1 MIRLRTGG
9 ERLSRKLIE
18 LIEKHDNIAFAVA
31 WANHKNEAYIALI
44 RNKKKISYAVIGT
57 HFYQTHPDVL
67 KCFIDCNKVRFVL
80 QPQGIFH
87 PKAYLFWS
95 KKSWDMLVGSAN
107 LTSGALGENEEL
119 MLHISDSTRSDVQMD
134 LKRQIKKYWESA
146 KVVTAESESTYRK
159 LWGERQPDLKCIS
172 GPSAKSE
179 STYRKPRKK
188 RQSSLWRPLS
198 KSVKTGSR
206 QNPAPHPV
214 EVRFPDDSVVQTKTE
229 SGKLESWR
237 GLLFQVTQWLVNG
250 KYLKPC
256 HCPIEEGGKSTY
268 ALVSTKRDDLRKTKK
283 PGDVVQVGRFYLYLN
298 LGSFRIVEATR
309 RIIRKVGQDPAQF
322 KVRFSPPRT

>member
-9 ERLSRKLIE
+9 ERLSQKLME

-31 WANHKNEAYIALI
+31 WANHKNEAYKALV

-67 KCFIDCNKVRFVL
+67 KCFIGCNEVRFVL

-119 MLHISDSTRSDVQMD
+119 LLHISGDTRSGVQMD
-134 LKRQIKKYWESA
+134 LRDKIEAYWSILGE
-146 KVVTAESESTYRK
+146 VVTAKSESTYRK

-188 RQSSLWRPLS
+188 RQSRPWQPLS
-198 KSVKTGSR
+198 KLEVKTGSHK
-206 QNPAPHPV
+206 NPTPPPV
-214 EVRFPDDSVVQTKTE
+214 EVRFPDDSVGQKTKSPRKSE
-229 SGKLESWR
+229 PSWR
-237 GLLFQVTQWLVNG
+237 GLLFQVTRWLVNKG
-250 KYLKPC
+250 HLTPE
-256 HCPIEEGGKSTY
+256 HCPIKEGPQSKY
-268 ALVSTKRDDLRKTKK
+268 ALVSTERGDLSET
-283 PGDVVQVGRFYLYLN
+283 GYSFQVGQFHLQVSRD
-298 LGSFRIVEATR
+298 SSRIVNATR
-309 RIIRKVGQDPAQF
+309 RIIRKVGQDPKQF

>member
-31 WANHKNEAYIALI
+31 WANHKNEAYKALI

-67 KCFIDCNKVRFVL
+67 KCFIGCNEVRFVL

-119 MLHISDSTRSDVQMD
+119 LLHISDSTRSDVQMD

-188 RQSSLWRPLS
+188 RQSRPWQPLS
-198 KSVKTGSR
+198 KLEVKTGSHK
-206 QNPAPHPV
+206 NPTPPPV
-214 EVRFPDDSVVQTKTE
+214 EVRFPDDSVVKTKSPKTKSPRKSE
-229 SGKLESWR
+229 PSWR
-237 GLLFQVTQWLVNG
+237 GLLFQVTRWLFKNDH
-250 KYLKPC
+250 LLLE
-256 HCPIEEGGKSTY
+256 HSPIKEGRHSR
-268 ALVSTKRDDLRKTKK
+268 ALVSTKRGDLSRTGE
-283 PGDVVQVGRFYLYLN
+283 PFQVGPFYLQPN
-298 LGSFRIVEATR
+298 RDSSRIVKATKTV
-309 RIIRKVGQDPAQF
+309 IKKVGQDPAQF
-322 KVRFSPPRT
+322 KVRFA